1 MSKQDK
7 WEDIVRS
14 KLENYETDVYPEDWN
29 AILDQLPKQRVINLI
44 RWRYAAA
51 VAALLL
57 MSVSYFLFK
66 PDVEK
71 PVVAD
76 VQEVI
81 TDPLKRKDIA
91 LVEEKKIEPSPLDRI
106 ENVLG
111 DNNIGSGK
119 MARADQNAGLKT
131 DELKIPESERYFVAE
146 ELGTQRAILNIES
159 QINKTYSELEDIG
172 YDTGKSLLAE
182 AVSGHAKK
190 TPKKRWGFG
199 LGGGSYS
206 IGTDGLSIPDFTSPS
221 NLLSYEAG
229 IFKESAN
236 SQRKQDISHKKPI
249 SFGVGVGY
257 ALNDRWSLQSG
268 LYYSMLR
275 SEWWYVDE
283 YQGVSKQK
291 LHFFGVPL
299 SISYRIL
306 EWKKFNLYASAGGMT
321 EWNFNGRIKT
331 NFYTDNKRESSVAY
345 KKESIRMKE
354 WQWSV
359 NGKVGVSYPLIRF
372 MNAFVEGGANYYF
385 DNGSSIETIR
395 SEKPFHLS
403 LQAGIRLGF

>member
-29 AILDQLPKQRVINLI
+29 AILDRLPKQRVISLI

-51 VAALLL
+51 VACLLL
-57 MSVSYFLFK
+57 MSVSYFLFM
-66 PDVEK
+66 PGNDK

-76 VQEVI
+76 VQEVVI
-81 TDPLKRKDIA
+81 NSLNKENIPV
-91 LVEEKKIEPSPLDRI
+91 VEEKDIEPSVPDI
-106 ENVLG
+106 VENVLG
-111 DNNIGSGK
+111 ENNSVTGK
-119 MARADQNAGLKT
+119 MALVDQNTGFKT
-131 DELKIPESERYFVAE
+131 DEIKTRELKSLFVAE
-146 ELGTQRAILNIES
+146 KLGTERIILNIES
-159 QINKTYSELEDIG
+159 QINKSYSELEYIG
-172 YDTGKSLLAE
+172 YDSDKSLLAE
-182 AVSGHAKK
+182 VAPVNTEK

-206 IGTDGLSIPDFTSPS
+206 IGTDGLTIPDFTSPS
-221 NLLSYEAG
+221 NLLSHEAG

-236 SQRKQDISHKKPI
+236 SQRKQDISHKKPV
-249 SFGVGVGY
+249 SFGLGVGY
-257 ALNDRWSLQSG
+257 ALNDHWSLQSG

-275 SEWWYVDE
+275 SEWWYIDE

-291 LHFFGVPL
+291 LHFLGVPL

-306 EWKKFNLYASAGGMT
+306 EWKKFNLYASAGAMA

-331 NFYTDNKRESSVAY
+331 NFYVDNKRETAVAY

-372 MNAFVEGGANYYF
+372 VNAFVEGGANYYF
-385 DNGSSIETIR
+385 DNGSAIETIR